1 MRIHFD
7 RKGGFANIPLTT
19 IIDVDQL
26 PQADADRLREIIAAA
41 GFFSLPSQIT
51 SSTPAPDRFHYTVTV
66 ETPERTHK
74 VSVDESAASPSLR
87 SLIETLSSLARLRE
101 RPNRSSFRKPS

>member
-19 IIDVDQL
+19 TIGVDRL
-26 PQADADRLREIIAAA
+26 PQADADRLREIIAAVS
-41 GFFSLPSQIT
+41 FFSLPSQIT

-74 VSVDESAASPSLR
+74 VSIDESAASPELR
-87 SLIETLSSLARLRE
+87 SLIQMLTRIARPRE
-101 RPNRSSFRKPS
+101 GSNRGDIR

>member
-1 MRIHFD
+1 MRIHFA
-7 RKGGFANIPLTT
+7 RRGGFANIPLTT
-19 IIDVDQL
+19 TIDVDQL

-41 GFFSLPSQIT
+41 SFFSLPSQIT

-74 VSVDESAASPSLR
+74 ISVDESAASPNLR
-87 SLIETLSSLARLRE
+87 TLIETLSSAARVRE
-101 RPNRSSFRKPS
+101 GPNRGGIR